1 MYPEHWHKVLLA
13 AASDYFA
20 AMFTGSMVE
29 AEMETVE
36 LQGLE
41 FSALQLL
48 VDYCYSGENEKIFKS
63 STNVLKI
70 IRVRNYVSSRPFPL
84 AGLGLIPSSPSPNDG
99 FCRSPFHFWEGDS
112 PT

>member
-1 MYPEHWHKVLLA
+1 MTKITGSGSISQRHGSADPDPPQNFMDPEHWHKVLLA

-48 VDYCYSGENEKIFKS
+48 VDYCYSGENEK
-63 STNVLKI
+63 
-70 IRVRNYVSSRPFPL
+70 
-84 AGLGLIPSSPSPNDG
+84 
-99 FCRSPFHFWEGDS
+99 
-112 PT
+112 

>member
-1 MYPEHWHKVLLA
+1 MDARVRIRIHPQNVIDPEHWHKVLLA

-48 VDYCYSGENEKIFKS
+48 VDYCYSGENEKKVFYECSEDYKS
-63 STNVLKI
+63 EKLRPLSPLPPRRFALNSLI
-70 IRVRNYVSSRPFPL
+70 PFPK
-84 AGLGLIPSSPSPNDG
+84 
-99 FCRSPFHFWEGDS
+99 
-112 PT
+112 